1 MLYYRLVTFL
11 RWLVQSPEWQTGKKD
26 KRRPNAVVPVG
37 LVYVDFHLRSL
48 SLFFFPRQVFFEG
61 FNQRVVLLGGL

>member
-26 KRRPNAVVPVG
+26 KRRPNAVVPMG
-37 LVYVDFHLRSL
+37 LVNVYLHIFLITLQKYKIICNFASRN
-48 SLFFFPRQVFFEG
+48 P
-61 FNQRVVLLGGL
+61 